1 MWSLVKIQA
10 ENLAAFQKLD
20 YAIPSGVTT
29 LVFGNNMDNDSQGSN
44 GSGKSALLEAIAIAI
59 TGEPLRKVKMEEIIN
74 DNADTSFI
82 HAIFRNSL
90 TREEL
95 SIARVLSR
103 KEPQQ
108 IECHIYLDG
117 EEIKSEETK
126 QSGVSEYNKYILDK
140 IGLTKDDI
148 YNNFI
153 LSKHK
158 FRCFLSS
165 PDKDKKEIIN
175 RFSNAI
181 IVDEAI
187 AKLEEDL
194 CPVQEKLKQSELEV
208 SKLEGS
214 INAIQEQISQA
225 KEDEENAQTSK
236 VQKKKELEDLI
247 SEKRKAIR
255 ETNQEIQACQQVI
268 SSLDQY
274 YNKLVDLENDDSL
287 TLVQCYHDISSL
299 FTNASITGL
308 SNWEEKSQSLNHQLI
323 EARLEHEKL
332 TKEVVKSSDQVRLEH
347 KQLND
352 LQQSYSNV
360 KQSSTLQAQK
370 IEKDLKE
377 ADSVLKQAG
386 ETLKNLR
393 EKQQNVQKQ
402 VLQLENLL
410 AGAITCPQCSHVF
423 VLDPEVNVDD
433 TKKQIS
439 TLKKEQTSLQK
450 SYGQKESDIDS
461 IEQNKNKLLS
471 SRTELS
477 NQLNKYALSVQNKS
491 QRVNELNSEYQL
503 LQVKCDNA
511 NGKINRI
518 ETALN
523 DMFTNMFDEAYDL
536 VEMPTKEQE
545 SRIRQ
550 KQEYISTNKGMIE
563 TYEQSL
569 KELEENKDSS
579 LIDQLNK
586 NLIDYKK
593 KYDLS
598 LQNKH
603 KIEEEVS
610 ELQEQAQNFV
620 EFKTHLA
627 NSKIDAL
634 SQMTNSFLE
643 QIGSDIRIQFS
654 GYTVLKSKKVRDKIS
669 ISIIRNGVD
678 CGSFDKFSEGEK
690 ARVNLANI
698 LAMHKLTNVNCQE
711 GKGLDLLVLDE
722 ILEATDESGLAN
734 IFEALNSLQITSL
747 VVSHGNIAENYPHKL
762 VVNKQNGVSF
772 INEKSR

>member
-44 GSGKSALLEAIAIAI
+44 GSGKSALLEAISIAI

-74 DNADTSFI
+74 DNANTSFI
-82 HAIFRNSL
+82 HAIFSNSL

-194 CPVQEKLKQSELEV
+194 SPVQERLKSSELEV
-208 SKLEGS
+208 SRLEGS
-214 INAIQEQISQA
+214 INAIQEQITQA
-225 KEDEENAQTSK
+225 KEDEQNAHTSK

-268 SSLDQY
+268 SSLDEH
-274 YNKLVDLENDDSL
+274 YNKLVDLENDESL
-287 TLVQCYHDISSL
+287 TLVECYHDISLL
-299 FTNASITGL
+299 FTKANIIGL

-323 EARLEHEKL
+323 EARLEHERL
-332 TKEVVKSSDQVRLEH
+332 TKEVTKSSDQVRLEK

-352 LQQSYSNV
+352 LQQSYSNA
-360 KQSSTLQAQK
+360 KQSSTLQSQK

-377 ADSVLKQAG
+377 ADSVLKQAS

-393 EKQQNVQKQ
+393 AKQQNVQKQ

-410 AGAITCPQCSHVF
+410 AGAISCPQCSHVF

-439 TLKKEQTSLQK
+439 TLKKEHTSLQK
-450 SYGQKESDIDS
+450 SYEQKESDIDS

-471 SRTELS
+471 GRTELS
-477 NQLNKYALSVQNKS
+477 NQLNKHALSVQNQS
-491 QRVNELNSEYQL
+491 QRVNELNSDFQI

-518 ETALN
+518 ETMLN
-523 DMFTNMFDEAYDL
+523 DMFTNMFNEAYDL
-536 VEMPTKEQE
+536 VENLTKEQE

-550 KQEYISTNKGMIE
+550 NQEYISTNKGMIE

-772 INEKSR
+772 INEKSK

>member
-208 SKLEGS
+208 SRLEGS

>member
-208 SKLEGS
+208 SRLEGS

-332 TKEVVKSSDQVRLEH
+332 TKEVAKSSDQVRLEH

>member
-108 IECHIYLDG
+108 IECHIYLNG

-208 SKLEGS
+208 SRLEGS

>member
-108 IECHIYLDG
+108 IECHIYLNG

-208 SKLEGS
+208 SRLEGS

-643 QIGSDIRIQFS
+643 QIGSDIRIHFS

>member
-10 ENLAAFQKLD
+10 ENLAAFLKLD

-208 SKLEGS
+208 SRLEGS

-268 SSLDQY
+268 SSLDQH
-274 YNKLVDLENDDSL
+274 YNKLVDLENDESL

-299 FTNASITGL
+299 FTKASITGL

-352 LQQSYSNV
+352 LQQSYSNA

-377 ADSVLKQAG
+377 AVSVLKQAG

-423 VLDPEVNVDD
+423 VLDPEVDVDD

-450 SYGQKESDIDS
+450 SYEQKESDIDS

-471 SRTELS
+471 GRTELS
-477 NQLNKYALSVQNKS
+477 NQLNKHALSVQNQS

-536 VEMPTKEQE
+536 VEIPTKEQE

-772 INEKSR
+772 INEKSK